1 VGCVSNT
8 YLQDRSLATLNKTS
22 NQIRLYQHPGKLN
35 RLMGLGLPS
44 GEMRNAPPWK
54 LSTSKAFPS

>member
-1 VGCVSNT
+1 M
-8 YLQDRSLATLNKTS
+8 SLATLNKTS
-22 NQIRLYQHPGKLN
+22 NQIRLYQHLGKLN

-44 GEMRNAPPWK
+44 GEMRIAPPWN